1 MTPAQKLFRSPC
13 VFVGSVAQWHQLPPC
28 DKPEFAF
35 VGRSNAGKSS
45 LLNALV
51 GQQVAKASSMPGRT
65 QQLNFFC
72 LNQQIYLVDLPGYG
86 FAKAPKAQV
95 KSWQSAMRTYLRG
108 RPNLRRVFL
117 LMDARQGVMK
127 SDQEMM
133 TMLDETAVV
142 FQVVLTKAD
151 KLSAAQQAQAIRLA
165 EQASAGHVAR
175 YPDVVLTSAQ
185 TGQGVDF
192 VRQAVY
198 TGIQHR

>member
-1 MTPAQKLFRSPC
+1 MTEAQKLFRSPC
-13 VFVGSVAQWHQLPPC
+13 AFVCSVAQWHQLPPSN
-28 DKPEFAF
+28 KPEFAF

-51 GQQVAKASSMPGRT
+51 GQQIARASATPGRT

-86 FAKAPKAQV
+86 FAKAPKTQV
-95 KSWQSAMRTYLRG
+95 KSWQTAMRTYLRG

-133 TMLDETAVV
+133 ALLDETAVV
-142 FQVVLTKAD
+142 FQIILTKAD
-151 KLSAAQQAQAIRLA
+151 KLSVAQQEKVLKQV
-165 EQASAGHVAR
+165 EQATQTHVAR
-175 YPDVVLTSAQ
+175 YPEIVMTSAQ
-185 TGQGVDF
+185 TGLGIDP
-192 VRQAVY
+192 VRDAVY
-198 TGIQHR
+198 TGITHR

>member
-13 VFVGSVAQWHQLPPC
+13 VFLGSVAQWHQLPPC
-28 DKPEFAF
+28 DKPEFAL

-51 GQQVAKASSMPGRT
+51 GQQVARASATPGRT

-127 SDQEMM
+127 SDEEMM
-133 TMLDETAVV
+133 SLLDETAVV
-142 FQVVLTKAD
+142 FQIVLTKAD
-151 KLSAAQQAQAIRLA
+151 KLSSAQQEAICQKVQQAT
-165 EQASAGHVAR
+165 QTHVAR
-175 YPDVVLTSAQ
+175 YPQVLLTSAQ
-185 TGQGVDF
+185 TGQGVAN
-192 VRQAVY
+192 VQEAVY
-198 TGIQHR
+198 TGVEHR

>member
-127 SDQEMM
+127 SDREMM

-151 KLSAAQQAQAIRLA
+151 KLSVAEQAQAIRLA
-165 EQASAGHVAR
+165 EQASAEHVAR
-175 YPDVVLTSAQ
+175 YPDIVLTSAQ
-185 TGQGVDF
+185 TGQGIDF